1 MISKETI
8 NYIITICKQYIDDV
22 LRGWGVSKEEKEL
35 VAFEK
40 EHMPYTKYSGNQ
52 SIDHVLF
59 RKFIRFLNSLY
70 KIDLGELLLDVDSRT
85 KKLEVIKQDAT
96 DDSLATENKT
106 IVGAINEILEGQSDV
121 EIDTSNLMN
130 KDGSNYV
137 GDLALVSPTITS
149 SWVVKDQS
157 GNQVSTSSENTL
169 SVENGAKVDYSGKF
183 KYTAPTSAQKAPTRV
198 EGSFGTTLPSAG
210 EDSEAVTSSGIV
222 STKTFSVT
230 IYANKGG
237 LEVSGNKVIKA
248 TGDDSKSASAAVT
261 FYHRRFWGAS
271 ADANADI
278 TTLSSELSN
287 AKGKTI
293 TYDCSGGKY
302 FYYAYPTSLGKA
314 SFNIGGLAVGIE
326 PTTTKITNAYGKE
339 IEYYVYR
346 SAEKQTG
353 SAIKVIIS

>member
-1 MISKETI
+1 MGI
-8 NYIITICKQYIDDV
+8 
-22 LRGWGVSKEEKEL
+22 
-35 VAFEK
+35 
-40 EHMPYTKYSGNQ
+40 GNN
-52 SIDHVLF
+52 
-59 RKFIRFLNSLY
+59 LNVEFNSA
-70 KIDLGELLLDVDSRT
+70 
-85 KKLEVIKQDAT
+85 LEVSLDIDEKTILALINSKQGKRDESLET
-96 DDSLATENKT
+96 DEKT
-106 IVGAINEILEGQSDV
+106 IVGAINELKDKIREGGGD
-121 EIDTSNLMN
+121 IDTSSLMN

-149 SWVVKDQS
+149 SWVVKDKS
-157 GNQVSTSSENTL
+157 GTQVSTSSENTL
-169 SVENGAKVDYSGKF
+169 SVENGAKVDYSGTF
-183 KYTAPTSAQKAPTRV
+183 KYAAPTSAQKAPTRV
-198 EGSFGTTLPSAG
+198 AGSFGTTLPSAG
-210 EDSEAVTSSGIV
+210 EDSGAVTSSGIV

-248 TGDDSKSASAAVT
+248 TGEDSKSASASVT
-261 FYHRRFWGAS
+261 FYHRKFWGAS
-271 ADANADI
+271 ADANVGI

-326 PTTTKITNAYGKE
+326 PTTTKIVNDYGKE

>member
-1 MISKETI
+1 MEI
-8 NYIITICKQYIDDV
+8 
-22 LRGWGVSKEEKEL
+22 
-35 VAFEK
+35 
-40 EHMPYTKYSGNQ
+40 GNN
-52 SIDHVLF
+52 
-59 RKFIRFLNSLY
+59 LNVEFNSA
-70 KIDLGELLLDVDSRT
+70 
-85 KKLEVIKQDAT
+85 LEVSLDIDEKTILALINSKQSTRDYA
-96 DDSLATENKT
+96 LKTENKT

-183 KYTAPTSAQKAPTRV
+183 KYAAPTSAQKAPTRV
-198 EGSFGTTLPSAG
+198 AGSFGTTLPSAG
-210 EDSEAVTSSGIV
+210 EDSETINSSNIE
-222 STKTFSVT
+222 STKTFSVS

-248 TGDDSKSASAAVT
+248 TGEDSKSASASVT
-261 FYHRRFWGAS
+261 FYHRKYWGAS
-271 ADANADI
+271 ASADVDI
-278 TTLSSELSN
+278 TKLSSELSN

-326 PTTTKITNAYGKE
+326 PTTTKIVNDYGKE

-346 SAEKQTG
+346 SADLQTG

>member
-1 MISKETI
+1 MKIGNNI
-8 NYIITICKQYIDDV
+8 NV
-22 LRGWGVSKEEKEL
+22 E
-35 VAFEK
+35 F
-40 EHMPYTKYSGNQ
+40 
-52 SIDHVLF
+52 
-59 RKFIRFLNSLY
+59 NSA
-70 KIDLGELLLDVDSRT
+70 
-85 KKLEVIKQDAT
+85 LEVSLDIDEKTILALINSKQSTRDDA
-96 DDSLATENKT
+96 LKTENKT
-106 IVGAINEILEGQSDV
+106 IVGAINEILEEQSDV
-121 EIDTSNLMN
+121 DIDTSNLMN

-169 SVENGAKVDYSGKF
+169 SVENGAKVDYRGTF
-183 KYTAPTSAQKAPTRV
+183 EYAAPTSAQKAPTRCA
-198 EGSFGTTLPSAG
+198 GSFGTTLPSAG
-210 EDSEAVTSSGIV
+210 EESETISSSNIE

-248 TGDDSKSASAAVT
+248 TGEDSKSASASVT
-261 FYHRRFWGAS
+261 FYHRKFWGAS

-326 PTTTKITNAYGKE
+326 PTTTKITNTYGKE

-346 SAEKQTG
+346 SADLQTG

>member
-1 MISKETI
+1 MEI
-8 NYIITICKQYIDDV
+8 
-22 LRGWGVSKEEKEL
+22 
-35 VAFEK
+35 
-40 EHMPYTKYSGNQ
+40 GNN
-52 SIDHVLF
+52 
-59 RKFIRFLNSLY
+59 LNVEFNSA
-70 KIDLGELLLDVDSRT
+70 
-85 KKLEVIKQDAT
+85 LEVSLDIDEKTILALINSKQSTRDDA
-96 DDSLATENKT
+96 LKTENKT
-106 IVGAINEILEGQSDV
+106 IVGAINEILEEQSDV
-121 EIDTSNLMN
+121 DIDTSNLMN

-210 EDSEAVTSSGIV
+210 EDSETINSSNIE

-248 TGDDSKSASAAVT
+248 TGEDSKSASASVT
-261 FYHRRFWGAS
+261 FYHRKYWGAS
-271 ADANADI
+271 ADANVGI

-326 PTTTKITNAYGKE
+326 PTTTKIVNTYGKE

>member
-1 MISKETI
+1 MKI
-8 NYIITICKQYIDDV
+8 
-22 LRGWGVSKEEKEL
+22 
-35 VAFEK
+35 
-40 EHMPYTKYSGNQ
+40 GNN
-52 SIDHVLF
+52 
-59 RKFIRFLNSLY
+59 LNVEFNSA
-70 KIDLGELLLDVDSRT
+70 
-85 KKLEVIKQDAT
+85 LEVSLDIDEKTILALINSKQSTRDDA
-96 DDSLATENKT
+96 LKTENKT

-210 EDSEAVTSSGIV
+210 EDSETINSSNIE

-248 TGDDSKSASAAVT
+248 TGEDSKSASASVT
-261 FYHRRFWGAS
+261 FYHRKYWGAA

-278 TTLSSELSN
+278 TKLSSELSN

-326 PTTTKITNAYGKE
+326 PTTTKITNTYGKE

-346 SAEKQTG
+346 SADLQTG

>member
-1 MISKETI
+1 MKI
-8 NYIITICKQYIDDV
+8 
-22 LRGWGVSKEEKEL
+22 
-35 VAFEK
+35 
-40 EHMPYTKYSGNQ
+40 GNN
-52 SIDHVLF
+52 
-59 RKFIRFLNSLY
+59 LNVEFNSA
-70 KIDLGELLLDVDSRT
+70 
-85 KKLEVIKQDAT
+85 LEVSLDIDEKTILALINSKQSTRDDA
-96 DDSLATENKT
+96 LKTENKT

-210 EDSEAVTSSGIV
+210 EDSETINSSNIE

-248 TGDDSKSASAAVT
+248 TGEDSKSASASVT
-261 FYHRRFWGAS
+261 FYHRKYWGAS
-271 ADANADI
+271 ADANVGI

-326 PTTTKITNAYGKE
+326 PTTTKITNTYGKE

-346 SAEKQTG
+346 SADLQTG

>member
-1 MISKETI
+1 
-8 NYIITICKQYIDDV
+8 
-22 LRGWGVSKEEKEL
+22 
-35 VAFEK
+35 
-40 EHMPYTKYSGNQ
+40 
-52 SIDHVLF
+52 
-59 RKFIRFLNSLY
+59 
-70 KIDLGELLLDVDSRT
+70 
-85 KKLEVIKQDAT
+85 
-96 DDSLATENKT
+96 
-106 IVGAINEILEGQSDV
+106 
-121 EIDTSNLMN
+121 
-130 KDGSNYV
+130 
-137 GDLALVSPTITS
+137 
-149 SWVVKDQS
+149 
-157 GNQVSTSSENTL
+157 
-169 SVENGAKVDYSGKF
+169 
-183 KYTAPTSAQKAPTRV
+183 
-198 EGSFGTTLPSAG
+198 
-210 EDSEAVTSSGIV
+210 
-222 STKTFSVT
+222 VT

-248 TGDDSKSASAAVT
+248 TGEDSKSAAASVT
-261 FYHRRFWGAS
+261 FYHRRFFGAS
-271 ADANADI
+271 ASADVDI

>member
-1 MISKETI
+1 MKI
-8 NYIITICKQYIDDV
+8 
-22 LRGWGVSKEEKEL
+22 
-35 VAFEK
+35 
-40 EHMPYTKYSGNQ
+40 GNN
-52 SIDHVLF
+52 
-59 RKFIRFLNSLY
+59 LNVEFNSA
-70 KIDLGELLLDVDSRT
+70 
-85 KKLEVIKQDAT
+85 LEVSLDIDEKTILALINSKQSTRDDA
-96 DDSLATENKT
+96 LKTENKT
-106 IVGAINEILEGQSDV
+106 IVGAINEILEGKSDV
-121 EIDTSNLMN
+121 DIDTSNLMN

-169 SVENGAKVDYSGKF
+169 SVENGAKVDYRGTF
-183 KYTAPTSAQKAPTRV
+183 EYAAPTSAQKAPTRCA
-198 EGSFGTTLPSAG
+198 GSFGTTLPSAG
-210 EDSEAVTSSGIV
+210 EESETISSSNIE

-248 TGDDSKSASAAVT
+248 TGEDSKSAAASVT
-261 FYHRRFWGAS
+261 FYHRRFFGAS
-271 ADANADI
+271 ASADVDI

-346 SAEKQTG
+346 SADLQTG

>member
-1 MISKETI
+1 MIP
-8 NYIITICKQYIDDV
+8 KQYISIIISQLKEYINEL
-22 LRGWGVSKEEKEL
+22 LRGWGLSEEEKSL
-35 VAFEK
+35 VAFEQM
-40 EHMPYTKYSGNQ
+40 HMPYTKYSGNQ
-52 SIDHVLF
+52 SVDHVLF
-59 RKFIRFLNSLY
+59 RKFIRYLNKLY
-70 KIDLGELLLDVDSRT
+70 RIDQIELLHDIDNRT
-85 KKLEVIKQDAT
+85 INLSNIKQNKT
-96 DDSLATENKT
+96 DESLKTENKT
-106 IVGAINEILEGQSDV
+106 IVGAINEILGGKSD
-121 EIDTSNLMN
+121 IDTSNLMN

-137 GDLALVSPTITS
+137 GDLALVSPIITS
-149 SWVVKDQS
+149 SWVVRDQS
-157 GNQVSTSSENTL
+157 GNLVSTSNDNAL
-169 SVENGAKVDYSGKF
+169 SVENGAKLDYSGTF
-183 KYTAPTSAQKAPTRV
+183 KYATPTSAQKAPTRC

-210 EDSEAVTSSGIV
+210 EDSEAVTSSVII
-222 STKTFSVT
+222 SPKTFSVT

-248 TGDDSKSASAAVT
+248 TGEDSMSASASVT
-261 FYHRRFWGAS
+261 FYHRRFFGAS
-271 ADANADI
+271 ASADVDI